1 MLRTYTVNTPSKI
14 EFTPDHPNFKTRICR
29 HFLKGFC
36 NRGDKCNFAHGYHQV
51 KRNVK
56 KPLPNMPGKTLHTVE
71 SGSTVE
77 YNTMYSLIDD
87 YVILSK
93 DAQEKI

>member
-1 MLRTYTVNTPSKI
+1 MMNTVYTLYDPSRL
-14 EFTPDHPNFKTRICR
+14 EFTPEHPNFKTRICR

-36 NRGDKCNFAHGYHQV
+36 NRGEKCNFAHGYHQV
-51 KRNVK
+51 KRNIK
-56 KPLPNMPGKTLHTVE
+56 KPIPIIPGNTLHAVE
-71 SGSTVE
+71 SGSLVE

-93 DAQEKI
+93 NAQ